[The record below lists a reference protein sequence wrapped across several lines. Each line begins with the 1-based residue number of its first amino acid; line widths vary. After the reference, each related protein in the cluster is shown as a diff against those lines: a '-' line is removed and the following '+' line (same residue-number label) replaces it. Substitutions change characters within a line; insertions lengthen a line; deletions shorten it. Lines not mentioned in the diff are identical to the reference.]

1 MRVYE
6 VVTASGT
13 VYEIAADRTW
23 WRRNGGEWHKT
34 WEFKSA
40 VDPDSLPWSDV
51 THDWSDV
58 THDWSDTS
66 VPKVGT
72 RLYLADKDSWYISTE
87 VVSVKRERVKR
98 DD

>member
-6 VVTASGT
+6 VTTASGT
-13 VYEIAADRTW
+13 VYEIARTW

-40 VDPDSLPWSDV
+40 VDPDSFPWSDV
-51 THDWSDV
+51 THDWSDA
-58 THDWSDTS
+58 S
-66 VPKVGT
+66 VPEVGT
-72 RLYLADKDSWYISTE
+72 HLYLAGKDSWYISTE